1 MVTIK
6 FVFKFYY
13 CLHQVTPLLF
23 TVGVKHPKTA
33 SNLLKPMKRSN
44 IITKNSKPQKSQELL
59 KELLKKEHPKTST
72 KLPKFIKK
80 KQKLLLNNQRKQKFQ
95 PLTATIATIRHY

>member
-1 MVTIK
+1 
-6 FVFKFYY
+6 
-13 CLHQVTPLLF
+13 
-23 TVGVKHPKTA
+23 
-33 SNLLKPMKRSN
+33 MKRSN

-80 KQKLLLNNQRKQKFQ
+80 NQKLLLNNQRKQKF
-95 PLTATIATIRHY
+95 

>member
-1 MVTIK
+1 
-6 FVFKFYY
+6 
-13 CLHQVTPLLF
+13 
-23 TVGVKHPKTA
+23 
-33 SNLLKPMKRSN
+33 MKRSN

-80 KQKLLLNNQRKQKFQ
+80 KKKIITQQPKKTKILAPDRSLQLDIIKIHIHYKKCSSYNEIKPIYSRKSA
-95 PLTATIATIRHY
+95 L